1 MAYIS
6 WPRAAA
12 EKVCIT
18 TPPPPLRRR
27 GRCRAST
34 LCTPRSTCHT
44 HPMTDDERAAL
55 LALREQGERDGLA
68 WVVESCDL
76 ALWEG

>member
-1 MAYIS
+1 MAGRFTLS
-6 WPRAAA
+6 WHPA
-12 EKVCIT
+12 
-18 TPPPPLRRR
+18 
-27 GRCRAST
+27 

-55 LALREQGERDGLA
+55 LALREQGAREGLA
-68 WVVESCDL
+68 WVVEAADL